1 MDERVRKTLD
11 LNRYAEI
18 VKAADLLG
26 NLWASAR
33 LAAERGDDAC
43 LRLNCQQAAAATK
56 HAFALVKLLGNPDP
70 ADG

>member
-1 MDERVRKTLD
+1 MDQPVQPALE
-11 LNRYAEI
+11 LNRYREI
-18 VKAADLLG
+18 VKAADLLC

-56 HAFALVKLLGNPDP
+56 HAFAIVKQIGNPDP